1 MWKALTTH
9 LEYFGVI
16 TRARL
21 QVEKAQK
28 IQVKVT
34 FHDEKELFESNAKG
48 AYMQTSRRVITVSIT
63 GIQP

>member
-1 MWKALTTH
+1 
-9 LEYFGVI
+9 
-16 TRARL
+16 
-21 QVEKAQK
+21 VEGIDHAPGILWGDYPRPPTSRKGAK

-34 FHDEKELFESNAKG
+34 FNDEKELFESNAKG